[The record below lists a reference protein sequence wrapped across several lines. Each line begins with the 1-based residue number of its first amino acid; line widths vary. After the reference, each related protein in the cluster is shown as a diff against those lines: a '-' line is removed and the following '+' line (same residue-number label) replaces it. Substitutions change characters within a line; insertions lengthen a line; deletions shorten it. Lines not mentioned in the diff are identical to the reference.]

1 MARFTVAQIA
11 KAVGGGLVAQTQ
23 ACVDGVVTDSR
34 DVRRGC
40 LFVAIKGPNFDGHRF
55 VREAFGKGASA
66 ALISDPSLILTEPE
80 GVFVL
85 VEDTVTALQDLAA
98 YHRRRFKKLLV
109 VGVTGSSGKTTVKNM
124 AAAALSRRWVT
135 LKTEGNLNNHIGAP
149 MTLLNLTEK
158 HEAAVI
164 EMGMSSP
171 GEIALLAGI
180 AAPSIGV
187 ITNIG
192 SAHLGG
198 LGSVAAVRKA
208 KAELLDVMKRGGTA
222 ILNMDDPNSAPL
234 IRKTPLDTVTFG
246 WSDGADARVME
257 SRLAGAGRR
266 VTIRWKKKDVA
277 VKLKLIGARDADNA
291 ASAFAVAS
299 VAGVDGGEIVKG
311 LGSVRP
317 EKMRM
322 EPVRLANGALLIN
335 DAYNANPDSTRAA
348 IQTLLEIGA
357 GGRTI
362 FVFGDMLE
370 LGPEEEAIHAQIGR
384 LAAVAGVSALYS
396 LGGLA
401 GRSALAAGRAGGCH
415 VKAGK
420 NRKRLADEIAKQ
432 LRPGDVV
439 LVKGSRGMVMEEVAD
454 RLVSIVGR
462 A

>member
-1 MARFTVAQIA
+1 MARFTALEIAQ
-11 KAVGGGLVAQTQ
+11 AVGGRLVAETR
-23 ACVDGVVTDSR
+23 AEVNGVVTDSR
-34 DVRRGC
+34 SIGRGC
-40 LFVAIKGPNFDGHRF
+40 LFVAIKGPSFDGHQF
-55 VREAFGKGASA
+55 TREAFGKGASV

-80 GVFVL
+80 RVFV
-85 VEDTVTALQDLAA
+85 VVRDTVKALQDLAA
-98 YHRRRFKKLLV
+98 YHRRRFKNLLV

-124 AAAALSRRWVT
+124 AAAALSRKYVT

-149 MTLLNLTEK
+149 MTLLNLTGK

-171 GEIALLAGI
+171 GEIARLAVI

-208 KAELLDVMKRGGTA
+208 KGELLDKIPRGGSA

-234 IRKTPLDTVTFG
+234 IKKTELATITFG
-246 WSDGADARVME
+246 RGDGADARVME

-266 VTIRWKKKDVA
+266 VTIRWKKKEFA

-291 ASAFAVAS
+291 SSAFAVAA
-299 VAGVDGGEIVKG
+299 VAGVDGDQAIKG
-311 LGSVRP
+311 LAAVRP

-335 DAYNANPDSTRAA
+335 DAYNANPDSTKSA
-348 IQTLLEIGA
+348 IQTLMEIG
-357 GGRTI
+357 GKGRTI

-370 LGPEEEAIHAQIGR
+370 LGSEEEAIHARIGR
-384 LAAVAGVSALYS
+384 FAAKSGVSDFYS
-396 LGGLA
+396 HGGLA
-401 GRSALAAGRAGGCH
+401 GRSALEAGRAGRLH

-420 NRKRLADEIAKQ
+420 NKQRLADEIAKR

-439 LVKGSRGMVMEEVAD
+439 LVKGSRGMRMEEVAD
-454 RLVSIVGR
+454 RIVSIVGR
-462 A
+462 R

>member
-1 MARFTVAQIA
+1 MARFSAAEIA
-11 KAVGGGLVAQTQ
+11 RAVGGRLVAETETN
-23 ACVDGVVTDSR
+23 VNGVVTDSR
-34 DVRRGC
+34 SVRRGC

-55 VREAFGKGASA
+55 AREAFYRGAA
-66 ALISDPSLILTEPE
+66 VALVSDLSLILTEPK
-80 GVFVL
+80 GVFVV
-85 VEDTVTALQDLAA
+85 VEDTVKALQSLAA

-124 AAAALSRRWVT
+124 TAAALSRRWVT

-149 MTLLNLTEK
+149 MTLLSLTEK

-164 EMGMSSP
+164 EMGMNSP
-171 GEIALLAGI
+171 GEIATLARI
-180 AAPSIGV
+180 AAPSMGI

-208 KAELLDVMKRGGTA
+208 KGELLEEMGSGGTA
-222 ILNMDDPNSAPL
+222 VLNMDDPNSAPL
-234 IRKTPLDTVTFG
+234 IRKTPLSAVTFG

-257 SRLAGAGRR
+257 SRLAGYGRR
-266 VTIRWKKKDVA
+266 VTIRWKKKECA
-277 VKLKLIGARDADNA
+277 AKLRLIGARDADNA
-291 ASAFAVAS
+291 SAAFAVAAT
-299 VAGVDGGEIVKG
+299 AGVDAGEIAKG

-335 DAYNANPDSTRAA
+335 DAYNANPDSTKAA
-348 IQTLLEIGA
+348 IQTLLEIG
-357 GGRTI
+357 GGGGAI
-362 FVFGDMLE
+362 FAFGDMLE
-370 LGPEEEAIHAQIGR
+370 LGPEAEAIHARIGR
-384 LAAVAGVSALYS
+384 FAAKAGVSAFYS
-396 LGGLA
+396 FGGLA
-401 GRSALAAGRAGGCH
+401 ARSALEAGRVGVCH
-415 VKAGK
+415 AKAGK
-420 NRKRLADEIAKQ
+420 NRERLADDIAKR

-439 LVKGSRGMVMEEVAD
+439 LVKGSRGMGMEEVAD